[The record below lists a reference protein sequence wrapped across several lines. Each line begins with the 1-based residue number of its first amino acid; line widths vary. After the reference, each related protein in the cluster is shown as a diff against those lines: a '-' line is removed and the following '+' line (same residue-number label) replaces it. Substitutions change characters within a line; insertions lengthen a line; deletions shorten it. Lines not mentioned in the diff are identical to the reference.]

1 MNIDLKT
8 EHEWSV
14 RALNIHGIFF
24 ERWCAQSLRDSG
36 RWRVRSSNYPVKYPT
51 APELIGKETS
61 VDIWAEYRRGQT
73 LLTFVIECKKNN
85 PSFVDWVLFGS
96 DFEYFDVHQL
106 ENRVSGNVAGWSC
119 LPIWSS
125 IHHDGFIADE
135 ARETRGNYL
144 SYTKSD
150 KTKTSNAAI
159 SEAAYQ
165 VAIGAQA
172 IAAEEESRSSHL
184 AERSKTADLPWAN
197 QVIVPVIVTSAKLFR
212 AVFDARRVAGSSGEI
227 APEDV
232 VLRQVP
238 FAVYKY
244 ALPRHLQD
252 PLVRIDRMQDPTMLE
267 RAARRHIII
276 VTSDHFAEFLVS
288 EFAANLAV

>member
-1 MNIDLKT
+1 MSVALKT
-8 EHEWSV
+8 EHEWLV

-24 ERWCAQSLRDSG
+24 ERWCALSLHETG
-36 RWRVRSSNYPVKYPT
+36 RWRVRSSNYTVKYPT
-51 APELIGKETS
+51 APELPGKETE

-85 PSFVDWVLFGS
+85 PDFVDWVLFGS
-96 DFEYFDVHQL
+96 DCEYFDVHQL

-119 LPIWSS
+119 VSLWSS
-125 IHHDGFIADE
+125 VRHDEFIADE

-144 SYTKSD
+144 SYTKND

-159 SEAAYQ
+159 SEAAHQ
-165 VAIGAQA
+165 VALGAQA
-172 IAAEEESRSSHL
+172 IAAEEESRSSYR
-184 AERSKTADLPWAN
+184 AERSKTTDLPWAN

-212 AVFDARRVAGSSGEI
+212 AVFDARRVAGTSGEI
-227 APEDV
+227 AADDV

-238 FAVYKY
+238 FAIYKY
-244 ALPRHLQD
+244 PLPRHLLD
-252 PLVRIDRMQDPTMLE
+252 PLVRIDRMQDPAMLE

-276 VTSDHFAEFLVS
+276 VTSDHFSEFLRS
-288 EFAANLAV
+288 EFVANLAL